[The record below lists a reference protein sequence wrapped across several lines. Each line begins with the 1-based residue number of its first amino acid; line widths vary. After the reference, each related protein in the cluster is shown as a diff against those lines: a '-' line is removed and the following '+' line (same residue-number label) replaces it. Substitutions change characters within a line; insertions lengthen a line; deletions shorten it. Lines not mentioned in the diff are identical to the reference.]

1 MLVLSLSVVTLL
13 RALGAIDLLT
23 AVLRPL
29 PELLHINPQLIL
41 PTLSKYL
48 GGGTAM
54 MGLMGESP
62 RDGQLGSAELNRS
75 IGFLLNP
82 LDLPG
87 LAILLSTG
95 PRVAAVWKPA
105 VLGALVGIALRT
117 AAHALL
123 GREPARAQAVVWN
136 FCRNETRAAARSPPR
151 IAGP

>member
-48 GGGTAM
+48 AGGTAM
-54 MGLMGESP
+54 MGLMGELP

-82 LDLPG
+82 LDVPG
-87 LAILLSTG
+87 LADLPAFFG
-95 PRVAAVWKPA
+95 PLRHWKLASGFAALPHDC
-105 VLGALVGIALRT
+105 LN
-117 AAHALL
+117 AA
-123 GREPARAQAVVWN
+123 GV
-136 FCRNETRAAARSPPR
+136 C
-151 IAGP
+151 

>member
-29 PELLHINPQLIL
+29 PELLHINPELIL

-48 GGGTAM
+48 AGGTAM
-54 MGLMGESP
+54 MGELL